1 MLLNLSQVSFKWA
14 IYTIT
19 SPYSP
24 LCSLYVF
31 LVADNKNLFNNQE
44 LLKLVIIFFILV
56 ALTFNS
62 EVKLYREIIFFFH
75 SLDGFTYHVRIIKTK
90 SKVYLQKCMCYYK
103 SKPEQAK
110 CPWNHGELNV
120 T

>member
-1 MLLNLSQVSFKWA
+1 MW
-14 IYTIT
+14 
-19 SPYSP
+19 
-24 LCSLYVF
+24 
-31 LVADNKNLFNNQE
+31 E
-44 LLKLVIIFFILV
+44 FIG
-56 ALTFNS
+56 T
-62 EVKLYREIIFFFH
+62 FFH

-120 T
+120 TYMWSDLNPLTPERELYPNFLYNIITGSLCKVTRIKEMVTN

>member
-1 MLLNLSQVSFKWA
+1 MADYWSLNLLVQKCKKKKKTTMLLNLSQVSFKWT

-31 LVADNKNLFNNQE
+31 LVADKKNLFNNQE

-62 EVKLYREIIFFFH
+62 GVKFYREII
-75 SLDGFTYHVRIIKTK
+75 S
-90 SKVYLQKCMCYYK
+90 
-103 SKPEQAK
+103 
-110 CPWNHGELNV
+110 
-120 T
+120 

>member
-1 MLLNLSQVSFKWA
+1 MADYWSLNLLVQKGKKKKPTMLLNLSQVSFKWT

-31 LVADNKNLFNNQE
+31 LVADKKNLFDNQE

-56 ALTFNS
+56 VLTFNS
-62 EVKLYREIIFFFH
+62 GVKLYREII
-75 SLDGFTYHVRIIKTK
+75 S
-90 SKVYLQKCMCYYK
+90 
-103 SKPEQAK
+103 
-110 CPWNHGELNV
+110 
-120 T
+120 

>member
-1 MLLNLSQVSFKWA
+1 MMLLNLSQVSFKWT

-24 LCSLYVF
+24 LCFLYVF
-31 LVADNKNLFNNQE
+31 LVADKKNLFNNQE

-62 EVKLYREIIFFFH
+62 GMKLYREII
-75 SLDGFTYHVRIIKTK
+75 S
-90 SKVYLQKCMCYYK
+90 
-103 SKPEQAK
+103 
-110 CPWNHGELNV
+110 
-120 T
+120 

>member
-1 MLLNLSQVSFKWA
+1 MADYWSLNLLVQKGKKKKPTMLLNLSQVSFKWT

-24 LCSLYVF
+24 PCSLYVF
-31 LVADNKNLFNNQE
+31 LVADKKNLFNNQE

-62 EVKLYREIIFFFH
+62 GVKLYREII
-75 SLDGFTYHVRIIKTK
+75 S
-90 SKVYLQKCMCYYK
+90 
-103 SKPEQAK
+103 
-110 CPWNHGELNV
+110 
-120 T
+120 

>member
-1 MLLNLSQVSFKWA
+1 MLLNLSQVSFKWT

-19 SPYSP
+19 YSP

-31 LVADNKNLFNNQE
+31 LVADKKNLFNNQE

-62 EVKLYREIIFFFH
+62 GVKLYREII
-75 SLDGFTYHVRIIKTK
+75 S
-90 SKVYLQKCMCYYK
+90 
-103 SKPEQAK
+103 
-110 CPWNHGELNV
+110 
-120 T
+120 

>member
-1 MLLNLSQVSFKWA
+1 MMLLNLSQVSFKWT

-24 LCSLYVF
+24 LWSLYVF
-31 LVADNKNLFNNQE
+31 LDAGKKNLFNNQE

-62 EVKLYREIIFFFH
+62 GVKLYREII
-75 SLDGFTYHVRIIKTK
+75 S
-90 SKVYLQKCMCYYK
+90 
-103 SKPEQAK
+103 
-110 CPWNHGELNV
+110 
-120 T
+120 

>member
-1 MLLNLSQVSFKWA
+1 MADYWSLNLLVQKCKKKKPMMLLNLSQVSFKWA

-31 LVADNKNLFNNQE
+31 LVADKKNLFNNQE

-62 EVKLYREIIFFFH
+62 GVKLYREII
-75 SLDGFTYHVRIIKTK
+75 S
-90 SKVYLQKCMCYYK
+90 
-103 SKPEQAK
+103 
-110 CPWNHGELNV
+110 
-120 T
+120 